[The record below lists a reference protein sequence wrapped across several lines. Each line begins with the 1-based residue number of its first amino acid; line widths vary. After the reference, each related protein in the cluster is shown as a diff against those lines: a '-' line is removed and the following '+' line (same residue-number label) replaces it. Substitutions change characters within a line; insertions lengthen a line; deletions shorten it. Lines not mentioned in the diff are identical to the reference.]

1 MYYSEAIS
9 FPPLFTLLVFVL
21 YAIIALAP
29 AYGVFRQKDSVTALI
44 CAVCGLFGVFVL
56 PYLAAVV
63 IALKKLPRDQ
73 EPVIDPKIR
82 TALFGGTLLL
92 FMIVPFISFYGVS
105 ISGFTFFFKLSMM
118 SRSVTDV
125 VLFIAALVIG
135 IILSLILRGKNALAG
150 NAVMVLISSEIFT
163 YLMINL
169 IAYGLESF
177 GSYVVFFMLAVM
189 ILCERVLLVCG
200 LYFRQYGGSES

>member
-29 AYGVFRQKDSVTALI
+29 AYGVFRQKDYVTALI

-82 TALFGGTLLL
+82 TALFGGTLAA
-92 FMIVPFISFYGVS
+92 VHDCS
-105 ISGFTFFFKLSMM
+105 IYQFLW
-118 SRSVTDV
+118 RQHQR
-125 VLFIAALVIG
+125 L
-135 IILSLILRGKNALAG
+135 
-150 NAVMVLISSEIFT
+150 
-163 YLMINL
+163 Y
-169 IAYGLESF
+169 
-177 GSYVVFFMLAVM
+177 
-189 ILCERVLLVCG
+189 VLL
-200 LYFRQYGGSES
+200 